1 MTTITL
7 KEAKQQLVDLYLDKE
22 NYLEELKASITDVLA
37 RLPEDTPDKK
47 LVALKSLAAKEA
59 KGKFKQL
66 SAETEAMLE
75 LIEEL
80 SESEDSE

>member
-22 NYLEELKASITDVLA
+22 NYLEELKTSVNDVLA

-47 LVALKSLAAKEA
+47 LVALKNLAAKEA

-66 SAETEAMLE
+66 AGDTEAMLE
-75 LIEEL
+75 LIAEL
-80 SESEDSE
+80 AEDEG